1 MLSIYIYTLVNPEN
15 RFNPLLF
22 LLVGLVAAFSSNSL
36 FEGLRLYEFTRLPQ
50 FGWELKRILAGWAG
64 VLFIGLSIGFL
75 TKTSATFSRLW
86 LMIWSVLAIS
96 GLLGARLVVG
106 SLIARW
112 TATDRLRRQVAIVG
126 SGPSAQRLIA
136 ECRTSWPDEIHIVG
150 VFDDRT
156 RAPGEIE
163 GVRVLG
169 NIETLISLVRTTIID
184 EIMIAIPCSAPDR
197 IAHFAKRLREL
208 PVDVRLWL
216 DVSMRQ
222 LAIRDIELRPGAPIA
237 ALADRPIKHW
247 NAFQKRIEDLVM
259 LTILMPLMGP
269 LILLVAIAI
278 RMDSRGPAF
287 FKQKRYGFNNK
298 TIEVLKFRTMYV
310 DRCDLSGTSHTRRGD
325 PRVTRMGRFLRRT
338 SLDELPQLFNVIAG
352 TMSIVGPRPH
362 PLQMKAVDRFYHEAV
377 IEYFARHRVRPGI
390 TGLAQVSG
398 FRGGIDTM
406 EKAQKRLDFDLHYI
420 DHWSL
425 GLDLKIIWRTFA
437 HIMDKNAY

>member
-1 MLSIYIYTLVNPEN
+1 MTSNVVGDGDVEAGLSPRAIARSGLARPRGTTAIARPVICGLLRFFDWAWISLTAMLSIYIYTLVNPEN

-50 FGWELKRILAGWAG
+50 FGWELKRFLAGWAG

-156 RAPGEIE
+156 RAPSEIE

-184 EIMIAIPCSAPDR
+184 EIMIAIPCSAPD
-197 IAHFAKRLREL
+197 
-208 PVDVRLWL
+208 
-216 DVSMRQ
+216 
-222 LAIRDIELRPGAPIA
+222 
-237 ALADRPIKHW
+237 
-247 NAFQKRIEDLVM
+247 
-259 LTILMPLMGP
+259 
-269 LILLVAIAI
+269 
-278 RMDSRGPAF
+278 
-287 FKQKRYGFNNK
+287 
-298 TIEVLKFRTMYV
+298 
-310 DRCDLSGTSHTRRGD
+310 
-325 PRVTRMGRFLRRT
+325 
-338 SLDELPQLFNVIAG
+338 
-352 TMSIVGPRPH
+352 
-362 PLQMKAVDRFYHEAV
+362 
-377 IEYFARHRVRPGI
+377 
-390 TGLAQVSG
+390 
-398 FRGGIDTM
+398 
-406 EKAQKRLDFDLHYI
+406 
-420 DHWSL
+420 
-425 GLDLKIIWRTFA
+425 
-437 HIMDKNAY
+437 